1 MCYSLEVSKHRATN
15 QMIYIEATNGG
26 TYTLNTGDLL
36 NLDGQKGVK
45 KLTQGRYEVSLA
57 VLKRLKTA
65 YNIYPSASS
74 ALQALKAKA

>member
-1 MCYSLEVSKHRATN
+1 
-15 QMIYIEATNGG
+15 MIYIEAINGG
-26 TYTLNTGDLL
+26 TYTLNTGDQL

-45 KLTQGRYEVSLA
+45 RLSQGRYEVSLT

-65 YNIYPSASS
+65 FNVYPSASL